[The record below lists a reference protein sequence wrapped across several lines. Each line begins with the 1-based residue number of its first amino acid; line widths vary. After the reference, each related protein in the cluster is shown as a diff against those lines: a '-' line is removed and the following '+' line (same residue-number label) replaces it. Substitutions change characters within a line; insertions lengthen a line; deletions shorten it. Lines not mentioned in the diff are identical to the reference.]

1 MSCPRLAFTVIFF
14 VCAIVALSP
23 SPLFADTVGYSGK
36 ETLTLDQG
44 ALAVRHTY
52 DWGKW
57 DALNTLDKE
66 PDHAAAMFTEA
77 NKCARI
83 TVTDTA
89 SQTLLLD
96 TPCPAFTRLWLSPDN
111 RFLVGLSHIM
121 ISNPVQLAV
130 WEIAASP
137 AASPENRSRLIWRE
151 CIQPYAHALPAEA
164 LASLRE
170 KFPETWRI
178 IAPGIR
184 PWGDLVVLPVKRYY
198 NFPKAE
204 WDQVWAFLRPWHNRH
219 PYSPNFSST
228 VTNFVYW
235 YSQDDPAPRIETL
248 SPDLIELSLL
258 DSGNVRFR
266 IHIPLTASGATN
278 PPGPTAE
285 TPFPRQRLR
294 QEDLPEVQLP
304 TGHGFFVS
312 RVRTLALNSPR
323 LLRHFARL
331 PATGASASDVRTQ
344 LADTLRTTQASPD
357 SSDAAAARD
366 RNDITDIFELT
377 PLEADGARTLA
388 INAFSVLPG
397 LKFEQLKKLR
407 CQMIG
412 LRWQDRRLALLNF
425 IPAPGPGDPPGW
437 QTQLQTEDPPLQML
451 YDPARHAIIH
461 LRMPDIEN

>member
-1 MSCPRLAFTVIFF
+1 MSCPRLVFTVILF
-14 VCAIVALSP
+14 VYAIVAP

-36 ETLTLDQG
+36 ETITLEQG

-57 DALNTLDKE
+57 DASNTLNKE
-66 PDHAAAMFTEA
+66 PDHVAAMFSEA

-83 TVTDTA
+83 TVTDTS
-89 SQTLLLD
+89 SQAVRLD

-130 WEIAASP
+130 WEIP
-137 AASPENRSRLIWRE
+137 ASPEGSARLLWRE
-151 CIQPYAHALPAEA
+151 RIHPNVYALPAEA
-164 LASLRE
+164 LASFRK
-170 KFPETWRI
+170 KFPKTWQLN
-178 IAPGIR
+178 AQGIR
-184 PWGDLVVLPVKRYY
+184 PWGELVVLSGTTRQRGIPE
-198 NFPKAE
+198 AE
-204 WDQVWAFLRPWHNRH
+204 RTYLGEFLRPWHNRH
-219 PYSPNFSST
+219 PYSPHFSST

-235 YSQDDPAPRIETL
+235 YSQDDPAPRIEML
-248 SPDLIELSLL
+248 SPELIELSLL
-258 DSGNVRFR
+258 DPGNVRFR
-266 IHIPLTASGATN
+266 IHIPLPASGATN

-294 QEDLPEVQLP
+294 QEDLPELQP
-304 TGHGFFVS
+304 ASGRGFFVS
-312 RVRTLALNSPR
+312 QVRTRALDSPC

-331 PATGASASDVRTQ
+331 PAAGSSVSDTKKQ
-344 LADTLRTTQASPD
+344 LADMLRAMQVPPD
-357 SSDAAAARD
+357 SGDNVTTPANHYIIPD
-366 RNDITDIFELT
+366 TFELT

-425 IPAPGPGDPPGW
+425 IPASGPGDPPGW

-451 YDPARHAIIH
+451 YDPARHAIIR
-461 LRMPDIEN
+461 LRMPDMEN